1 MFLFRLLFSPVKIV
15 LIIAR
20 AMGYNRFVIFL
31 LGMAVGLLV
40 APTTGAEL
48 RARIR
53 AEVEA
58 RRAVPPG
65 APPVAT
71 TGPPPGAVATAH
83 LLYRP

>member
-1 MFLFRLLFSPVKIV
+1 MFLFRLLFSPLKII

-20 AMGYNRFVIFL
+20 IMGYNRFVIFL
-31 LGMAVGLLV
+31 LGIAVGLLV

-58 RRAVPPG
+58 RRAVS
-65 APPVAT
+65 
-71 TGPPPGAVATAH
+71 AVAPIGGPAADP
-83 LLYRP
+83 LPA